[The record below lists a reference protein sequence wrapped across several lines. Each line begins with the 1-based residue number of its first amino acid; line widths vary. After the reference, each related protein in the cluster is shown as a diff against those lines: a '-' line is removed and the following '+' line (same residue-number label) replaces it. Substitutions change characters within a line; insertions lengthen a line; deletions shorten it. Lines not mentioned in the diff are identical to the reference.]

1 MRCLIK
7 LTIIIAIVLAG
18 IAGTVYWMYREQAK
32 DAIAKA
38 EKLVSLKNE
47 ISLIKTKLADAEAAW
62 KKKELNLQPDNNDAL
77 RTAKEKISELKSAN
91 RKLNGFMALEFNG
104 TKINNPEEL
113 KRLLRKFE
121 GILKPK
127 KS

>member
-77 RTAKEKISELKSAN
+77 RTAKEKISELESAN

-104 TKINNPEEL
+104 TKINNPEKL

>member
-77 RTAKEKISELKSAN
+77 RTAKEKISELKSPN

>member
-77 RTAKEKISELKSAN
+77 RTAKEKISELESAN

>member
-47 ISLIKTKLADAEAAW
+47 ISLIKTKLADAEAVW
-62 KKKELNLQPDNNDAL
+62 KKKELDLQPDNNDAL
-77 RTAKEKISELKSAN
+77 KTAKEKISELESAN

-113 KRLLRKFE
+113 KRLLREFE
-121 GILKPK
+121 GILNPK

>member
-62 KKKELNLQPDNNDAL
+62 KKKELNLQPNNNDAL
-77 RTAKEKISELKSAN
+77 RTAKEKISELESAN

-113 KRLLRKFE
+113 KRLLREFE
-121 GILKPK
+121 GILNPK

>member
-77 RTAKEKISELKSAN
+77 KTAKEKISELESAN